1 MSTSIRP
8 KILAWGGGSALRLIQ
23 VQLQHINLK
32 VNYCFQD
39 DEKPRAIDQ
48 LAPELRPDL
57 KKASLE
63 CTHYIIA
70 IGAHHGKRRS
80 LLSQLFREAY
90 YLKPLSLIHPTAY
103 ICPTAK
109 IKDPILAFPGAVVHS
124 FAEIDSD
131 CILNTNS
138 VVEHECRIG
147 QGVHIMGSSV
157 ITGRVSIGN
166 YTTIGTNATIL
177 PDLNLESE
185 VFVGAGAVVTK
196 DVAEGDI
203 VAGIPAKSMQKG

>member
-1 MSTSIRP
+1 MSTCIKP
-8 KILAWGGGSALRLIQ
+8 KILVWGGGSALRLIE
-23 VQLQHINLK
+23 VQLKSIDLE
-32 VNYCFQD
+32 VNYLFQD
-39 DEKPRAIDQ
+39 DTNPAPIDS
-48 LAPELRPDL
+48 LTPELRPDL

-70 IGAHHGKRRS
+70 IGGQHGRRRS
-80 LLSQLFREAY
+80 LLSQLFREIY
-90 YLKPLSLIHPTAY
+90 DLKPLSLIHPTAY

-109 IKDPILAFPGAVVHS
+109 IRDPILVFPHVVVHS
-124 FAEIDSD
+124 FAEVDSD

-147 QGVHIMGSSV
+147 QGVHIMGSAV

-177 PDLNLESE
+177 PDLDLESH
-185 VFVGAGAVVTK
+185 VVVGAGAVVTK
-196 DVAEGDI
+196 DVAQGNTVI
-203 VAGIPAKSMQKG
+203 GIPAKSMHKR